1 MRRCFFFFKNYG
13 LELGWG
19 LEPSYTRIAA
29 KSDKKSQCF
38 QHGYTPEHGTK
49 LLGQKATHFS
59 TSLVRATGNNH
70 FIDSGLGFEGKVY
83 MVKVNFQ

>member
-29 KSDKKSQCF
+29 KRVSVSNTVTHQNMGPSYLDKK
-38 QHGYTPEHGTK
+38 QHILAQVWSEQ
-49 LLGQKATHFS
+49 LGLTI
-59 TSLVRATGNNH
+59 SLTQA
-70 FIDSGLGFEGKVY
+70 
-83 MVKVNFQ
+83 